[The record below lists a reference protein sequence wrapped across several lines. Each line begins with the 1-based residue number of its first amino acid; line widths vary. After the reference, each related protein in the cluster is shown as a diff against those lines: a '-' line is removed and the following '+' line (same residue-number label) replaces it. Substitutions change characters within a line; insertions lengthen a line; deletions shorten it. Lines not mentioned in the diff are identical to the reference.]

1 MSAGGVWGWLKKT
14 YTQVN
19 MGITVL
25 YNFGRPVVV
34 SLLIATPRVTYKT
47 DGGETITLGS
57 GLVLLRVA
65 ADCLG
70 INRNESKKAL

>member
-1 MSAGGVWGWLKKT
+1 MR
-14 YTQVN
+14 YTIFRQTH

-25 YNFGRPVVV
+25 YDFGRPVVI
-34 SLLIATPRVTYKT
+34 SLVINSYRVTYKN

-70 INRNESKKAL
+70 INKNESKKAL